1 MIKTFIFVFLA
12 LTTPVLLLILV
23 VVKLKKPF
31 KSCGESCRCI
41 DEEMLGCD
49 ASVV

>member
-1 MIKTFIFVFLA
+1 MIKTLIFVFLA

-23 VVKLKKPF
+23 VTRLKKPF

-41 DEEMLGCD
+41 DEEMLGCE